1 MKDQVP
7 VVLLNQ
13 WLGVE
18 QEKSRFNKKENWLN
32 NSDEYS
38 VYSDSNI
45 SRALSINGTSVKRDT
60 NSVKRK
66 SLLQTSGRRISILG
80 RLSDLNKDRRMS
92 LVVRQVWVNLI

>member
-38 VYSDSNI
+38 VYSDSNN
-45 SRALSINGTSVKRDT
+45 SRALSINGTSVKKDI
-60 NSVKRK
+60 NSIKRN
-66 SLLQTSGRRISILG
+66 SLLQTNGRRISILG

-92 LVVRQVWVNLI
+92 LVVRQV